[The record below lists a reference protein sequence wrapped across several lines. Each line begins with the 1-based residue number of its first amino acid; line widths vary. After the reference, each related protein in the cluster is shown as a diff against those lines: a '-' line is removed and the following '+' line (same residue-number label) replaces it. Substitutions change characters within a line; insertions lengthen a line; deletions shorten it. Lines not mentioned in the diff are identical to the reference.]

1 MARILIIDDDANLR
15 TILGHALKEAG
26 YEVGLAADGR
36 EGIKQHRAAPA
47 DLIITDLF
55 MPEQEGLE
63 TIRQL
68 HKEFPELAIIA
79 MSGIDPTNT
88 MLTIA
93 SKLGAAR
100 ILQKPFGVEK
110 LLKTLAEVL

>member
-15 TILGHALKEAG
+15 TILGHALKAVG
-26 YEVGLAADGR
+26 HEVILAADGR
-36 EGIKQHRAAPA
+36 EGIKQHRAVPA

-68 HKEFPELAIIA
+68 RKEFPEIAIIA

-100 ILQKPFGVEK
+100 ILQKPFGIER
-110 LLKTLAEVL
+110 LLKTIDEVL

>member
-15 TILGHALKEAG
+15 TILGHVLKEAG
-26 YEVGLAADGR
+26 HEVNVAADGP

-68 HKEFPELAIIA
+68 HREFPELAIIA
-79 MSGIDPTNT
+79 MSGVDPTNT

-93 SKLGAAR
+93 LKLGAAKV
-100 ILQKPFGVEK
+100 LQKPFDVEK
-110 LLKTLAEVL
+110 LLKTVDEVL

>member
-1 MARILIIDDDANLR
+1 MARILIIDDDATLR

-26 YEVGLAADGR
+26 HEVILAADGR
-36 EGIKQHRAAPA
+36 EGIKQHRAVPA

-68 HKEFPELAIIA
+68 RKEFPEIAIIA

-100 ILQKPFGVEK
+100 ILQKPFGIER
-110 LLKTLAEVL
+110 LLKTIDEVL